1 MLKVVPLLLSMVS
14 MAVSPLNV
22 GDSFITPHQFNATL
36 QSDGTYLIESV
47 KSEFLLADE
56 LRIYGQD
63 FDAKRHYAHVA
74 SNAFDGASFSKLMV
88 SKDVIT
94 FSPTLENKTIYFTG
108 SEIEFAPLEPQFINC
123 HINYYACDE
132 GFINFW
138 MTNIRS
144 MSSICDVL
152 LPANVDIYNELY
164 TLYAQLDLTGDKE
177 KVDNFN
183 DGESTI
189 KKSMEYLDSLAN
201 PTPSPSKPH
210 KMSKDM
216 MLYFVLIVASIGMT
230 SICIFYLLKDK
241 NIID

>member
-22 GDSFITPHQFNATL
+22 GDSFITPQQFNTSL
-36 QSDGTYLIESV
+36 QGDGTYLIESV
-47 KSEFLLADE
+47 KDEFLTNDE
-56 LRIYGQD
+56 LRIYGKD
-63 FDAKRHYAHVA
+63 YDAKNHYSHVA
-74 SNAFDGASFSKLMV
+74 VNAFDNASFTKLMV
-88 SKDVIT
+88 SKDVIS
-94 FSPTLENKTIYFTG
+94 FLPTLENKTIYFTG
-108 SEIEFAPLEPQFINC
+108 NELEFTSLSSQFVNC
-123 HINYYACDE
+123 NVLYHACDE

-152 LPANVDIYNELY
+152 LPANVDIYNKLY